1 MRSVLL
7 GVLGHVDHGKTALV
21 RALTGIETDRLP
33 EEKARGISIALGF
46 ARLQHDDAEIDLV
59 DVPGHERFLRTMV
72 AGATAIQAA
81 LLCIDA
87 REGVRAQTVEHAEV
101 AALLG
106 LSRGAVAITRCD
118 LTSGDDAAAGASA
131 LLARLGLGDWPVVLT
146 SAVTG
151 AGIPELKAQLA
162 RLARPPE
169 ATAMGAWLPVDRA
182 FSRPG
187 AGTVVT
193 GALRRAPLAVEDEV
207 EIWPGGQRSR
217 LRGVQLHGQPVALAQ
232 PGRRTAL
239 ALRGVTPAEVPP
251 GSALATPGLLAESRR
266 LDVQVALLASAPA
279 AVLRGD
285 VLRLLVGTAETGAR
299 LHLLEDA
306 LLAPGATTVAQL
318 RLEAPLAVPA
328 RERFVLRT
336 ASPPRTIGGGVVLD
350 PTAPRRSFRDA
361 PLLRA
366 MHAATP
372 VAAAALRL
380 QAAGPQGATGAAL
393 ARVAGLLPA
402 ALDLPEAVRLTGDL
416 LLHREVHAKLEA
428 AAVAA
433 VEQAQRQDPTAP
445 GPSLS
450 TLRAALPRAAPVE
463 ALLARLVAADKLH
476 LAAGRFTRRGLDPL
490 ALLPPA
496 ARALLEAVEEAFRS
510 GGLAPPDAVTV
521 IGGQRQRAQAVA
533 LLLRRGQLI
542 RAPDAVQ
549 KREVLFHRSALATAR
564 QALRQSFAD
573 TTEGFLVGEC
583 GRLLGISRRFAV
595 PLLERLDA
603 EGLTRRDGD
612 RRHIVT
618 EPMHPPGA

>member
-1 MRSVLL
+1 MRSVLA

-46 ARLQHDDAEIDLV
+46 ARLVQEDAEIDLV
-59 DVPGHERFLRTMV
+59 DVPGHERFLRTMI
-72 AGATAIQAA
+72 AGATAMQAA

-106 LSRGAVAITRCD
+106 LTRGVVAITRCD
-118 LTSGDDAAAGASA
+118 LAPGDDAAAEARA
-131 LLARLGLGDWPVVLT
+131 LLVRLGLGDWPVVMT
-146 SAVTG
+146 SAVDG
-151 AGIPELKAQLA
+151 AGIDELKAQLA
-162 RLARPPE
+162 LLARPPE

-187 AGTVVT
+187 VGTVVT
-193 GALRRAPLAVEDEV
+193 GALRRASLAVEDEV
-207 EIWPGGQRSR
+207 EIWPGGQRTR
-217 LRGVQLHGQPVALAQ
+217 LRGVQLHGQAVAQAQ

-266 LDVQVALLASAPA
+266 LDAQVVLLASAPA
-279 AVLRGD
+279 SVRRGE
-285 VLRLLVGTAETGAR
+285 VLRLLVGTTELGAR

-306 LLAPGATTVAQL
+306 LLAPGTSAVAQL
-318 RLEAPLAVPA
+318 RLDAPLAVPA

-350 PTAPRRSFRDA
+350 PAAPRRSTRDA
-361 PLLRA
+361 PLLHA
-366 MHAATP
+366 MQAATP
-372 VAAAALRL
+372 MAAAALRL
-380 QAAGPQGATGAAL
+380 QAAGPQGAATAAL
-393 ARVAGLLPA
+393 ARVAGLLPE
-402 ALDLPEAVRLTGDL
+402 ALDLPDAVRLTGDL
-416 LLHREVHAKLEA
+416 LLHREVHVALEA

-433 VEQAQRQDPTAP
+433 VEQAQHQDPTAP
-445 GPSLS
+445 GPALS
-450 TLRAALPRAAPVE
+450 ALRAALPRAAPVE
-463 ALLARLVAADKLH
+463 ALLARLVASGTLD

-496 ARALLEAVEEAFRS
+496 ARALLDAVEDAFRN
-510 GGLAPPDAVTV
+510 GGLAPPDAATV
-521 IGGQRQRAQAVA
+521 IGGQRPRAQAVA
-533 LLLRRGQLI
+533 LLLRRGHLI
-542 RAPDAVQ
+542 RAPDAVH
-549 KREVLFHRSALATAR
+549 KREVLFHRNALAVAR
-564 QALRQSFAD
+564 QSLRDNFAD
-573 TTEGFLVGEC
+573 SPSGFLVGEC

-612 RRHIVT
+612 RRYIVT
-618 EPMHPPGA
+618 EPVRSLGA